1 MQFLI
6 TEKPRLTFPALI
18 SKVLNSAS
26 EAKQYGLTKPK
37 NNQAQVYQMENG
49 YELYEKTS
57 KFNLPLDKMPE
68 NFNKIECGKVTLFL
82 RVLHRYCRVVV
93 F

>member
-1 MQFLI
+1 MNFMI
-6 TEKPRLTFPALI
+6 IENTRLTFPALI

-26 EAKQYGLTKPK
+26 EAKQYGFTKPK
-37 NNQAQVYQMENG
+37 KNQAQVYQVENG
-49 YELYEKTS
+49 FELYEKTS
-57 KFNLPLDKMPE
+57 KFNVPLDKIPE

-82 RVLHRYCRVVV
+82 RDLHRYCRVVV